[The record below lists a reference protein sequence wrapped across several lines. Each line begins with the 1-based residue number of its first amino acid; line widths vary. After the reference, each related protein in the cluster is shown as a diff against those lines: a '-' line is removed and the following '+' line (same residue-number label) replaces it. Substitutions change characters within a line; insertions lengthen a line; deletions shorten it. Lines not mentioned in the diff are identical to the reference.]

1 MDDVIVGHIYKAG
14 VIGIAIIYG
23 VLYFV
28 LDAAG
33 KKNRELAEKAKSVA
47 QGK

>member
-14 VIGIAIIYG
+14 VIGIAVIYG

-33 KKNRELAEKAKSVA
+33 KKNRELAAKAKSA
-47 QGK
+47 AKE

>member
-14 VIGIAIIYG
+14 VIGIALIYG
-23 VLYFV
+23 ILYFV

-33 KKNRELAEKAKSVA
+33 KKNRELAAKAQAASKE
-47 QGK
+47 